1 MNSQKQEMACFRSE
15 SDTVEG
21 RVDELERLMF
31 VEGGRGGFKPELLLA
46 KMTNVEAEMLVCNF
60 CNGILW
66 EACITAEANKTGC
79 RDCIGGA
86 ETSSIPWE
94 KGRRL
99 VEGLACRCPLE
110 VRGCGWTG
118 PLRELSGHWDQ
129 CVKRKL
135 ECPLNCKQV
144 IAQDT
149 IPTHMQR
156 YCPNRTVT
164 CQFCSKTLQARV
176 IPNHEANVCAE
187 APTTCPNGCGYQ
199 VPKKSLAN
207 HLQSECSHVGVPC
220 PFKEFGC
227 EGSVKRGE
235 VELHLSTSCPQHL
248 MQLMQQLK
256 KMTWKH
262 EEAMRRIEGLER
274 ERTIMKRQLE
284 TKRKV
289 LYERI
294 SSEESD
300 DAMT

>member
-1 MNSQKQEMACFRSE
+1 MACYTSE
-15 SDTVEG
+15 SDTMEG
-21 RVDELERLMF
+21 RVDELEKVIF

-79 RDCIGGA
+79 RDCLSDQENIP
-86 ETSSIPWE
+86 IPWE
-94 KGRRL
+94 KGRKL

-110 VRGCGWTG
+110 IRGCGWSG
-118 PLRELSGHWDQ
+118 LLRELSAHWNE
-129 CVKRKL
+129 CAKRRM
-135 ECPLNCKQV
+135 ECPLNCRQV

-149 IPTHMQR
+149 IPTHMQK

-164 CQFCSKTLQARV
+164 CPYCGKTLQARV

-187 APTTCPNGCGYQ
+187 APTPCPNACGYQ
-199 VPKKSLAN
+199 VPKKSLPN
-207 HLQSECSHVGVPC
+207 HMQTECSQVGVHC

-227 EGSVKRGE
+227 ETSVRRGE
-235 VELHLSTSCPQHL
+235 VELHLTNNCPQHL
-248 MQLMQQLK
+248 TQLMQELK

-284 TKRKV
+284 RKRKG

-294 SSEESD
+294 SSGESD
-300 DAMT
+300 DEMI